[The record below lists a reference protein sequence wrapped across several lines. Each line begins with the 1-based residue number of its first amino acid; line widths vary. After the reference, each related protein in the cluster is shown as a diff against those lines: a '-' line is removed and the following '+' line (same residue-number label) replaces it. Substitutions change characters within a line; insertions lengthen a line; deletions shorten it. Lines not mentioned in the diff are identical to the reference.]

1 MKATALHHIPS
12 SPHDYGNLSQAVS
25 NPAAAAL
32 LLRATEKY
40 PRTPKCGRCRN
51 HGVVSALK
59 GHKGYCRW
67 KDCLCAKCT
76 LIAERQ
82 RVMAAQLAL
91 RRQQAQEENNTREL
105 QLLYGATQSFSP
117 LDAQRIASIE
127 RSPKKDFI
135 ENEIHNKASSDPLSS
150 SGAKRARYD
159 DYISNDCNGSYGFV
173 SSSPVHQQQPHL
185 DNSSA
190 KSVHSDSDQNGDT
203 ERKSDVTR
211 SPRSDDPRKSPP
223 SGMSE
228 NSSPAYN
235 ESRYNPEKPHASQ
248 GPALDIDESPEKH
261 SLLSRTDSA
270 DQASDVA
277 ENQLYDSSQL
287 TQTQNQDA
295 TSGGFEMLC
304 RVFPKHNASQLS
316 SILKNCNGD
325 VVKAIQKVLKFED
338 EIAKSSPHLGS
349 PRDNATNSH
358 VQLNY
363 TRDSARD
370 PINLSQQSAG
380 SCNTSPHPTIDGDA
394 ISPGTPPIGD
404 LSQAYKF
411 QQGSMG
417 APALD
422 ARTAFYPFVNGS
434 LAGNSFSAHTAGKIP
449 ATSFN
454 GVFKLGQFSNS
465 SIRSRYPLPGQMPM
479 SCLGNLSPF
488 PSSYGQHPAI
498 RGLFGGVSPYGSSS
512 FMPSLTAAAAARPRH
527 HFLRY

>member
-1 MKATALHHIPS
+1 MRGLEMLHNPLSDCSDDEDSDIEIDATVNAAIASVQQASESKS
-12 SPHDYGNLSQAVS
+12 SDSSEDNRSTTSSGYG
-25 NPAAAAL
+25 
-32 LLRATEKY
+32 KY

-59 GHKGYCRW
+59 GHKGYGRW
-67 KDCLCAKCT
+67 KDCLCAKGT

-105 QLLYGATQSFSP
+105 QLLYYFT
-117 LDAQRIASIE
+117 
-127 RSPKKDFI
+127 

-270 DQASDVA
+270 DQASDVT

-358 VQLNY
+358 VRLNY

-417 APALD
+417 APAMD

-449 ATSFN
+449 ATNFN
-454 GVFKLGQFSNS
+454 GAFKLGQFSNS

-512 FMPSLTAAAAARPRH
+512 FMPSLTAAAAVRPRH